1 MIIRNCPIT
10 PQRGNEH
17 IAQGNA
23 LGSMTSDTRPAR
35 AKALFPAWAFALAGR
50 RWCAS
55 YTQGAALGYALT
67 ALSGHQSSDK
77 SVFNTKVTTQ
87 I

>member
-35 AKALFPAWAFALAGR
+35 AKALFPAWAFALSGR
-50 RWCAS
+50 RMCTPN
-55 YTQGAALGYALT
+55 TQGVALGYVLT
-67 ALSGHQSSDK
+67 ALSGRLSG
-77 SVFNTKVTTQ
+77 
-87 I
+87 ICE